1 MMTAIQKIVEIP
13 VDRRLVLDIPAEI
26 PTGKTEMM
34 VVFSP
39 LSQMQLEKYRRSHKS
54 AIEKARGIAKR
65 KGATLTVDKFLRW
78 NEEDIALEEAQYRE
92 RFHTTY
98 RWVTP

>member
-1 MMTAIQKIVEIP
+1 MMTAIQKTVEIFA
-13 VDRRLVLDIPAEI
+13 DRRLVLDIPTEI

-34 VVFSP
+34 IVFSP
-39 LSQMQLEKYRRSHKS
+39 LPKTQSGMSNRGSHKN

-92 RFHTTY
+92 RFHANEGK
-98 RWVTP
+98 